1 MKRRH
6 FIVALGGAA
15 VWPLHAFGQKRE
27 VRVIGLLSPFSREE
41 SEPWH
46 EAFRQGLRALGWIQG
61 ENVRF
66 EYRYSEGRDERLP
79 EVVTD
84 LLAVKPDVIVT
95 AVNTDTQP
103 AAKATKTIPI
113 VMAAPGDPVATGLI
127 QNLARPG
134 GNVTGLTQMAT
145 DLAGKRLQL
154 LKDVAPEIARVA
166 VLWDPRGGVSSLAWQ
181 EVQEPARRLGIGLH
195 SLEVRNDDELD
206 AALARAVEARDNGLM
221 PLQGP
226 IFVVNEKRIVDFA
239 IEHRLPSI
247 FHLPEFA
254 RAGGLMSYGPDRA
267 DLFRRAAAYVDKILK
282 GAKPGELPVEQASK
296 FQLVFNLK
304 TARALGL
311 GVPQS
316 ILARADEVIE

>member
-1 MKRRH
+1 M
-6 FIVALGGAA
+6 
-15 VWPLHAFGQKRE
+15 HAFGQKRE

-127 QNLARPG
+127 
-134 GNVTGLTQMAT
+134 
-145 DLAGKRLQL
+145 
-154 LKDVAPEIARVA
+154 
-166 VLWDPRGGVSSLAWQ
+166 
-181 EVQEPARRLGIGLH
+181 
-195 SLEVRNDDELD
+195 
-206 AALARAVEARDNGLM
+206 
-221 PLQGP
+221 
-226 IFVVNEKRIVDFA
+226 
-239 IEHRLPSI
+239 
-247 FHLPEFA
+247 
-254 RAGGLMSYGPDRA
+254 
-267 DLFRRAAAYVDKILK
+267 
-282 GAKPGELPVEQASK
+282 
-296 FQLVFNLK
+296 
-304 TARALGL
+304 
-311 GVPQS
+311 
-316 ILARADEVIE
+316 